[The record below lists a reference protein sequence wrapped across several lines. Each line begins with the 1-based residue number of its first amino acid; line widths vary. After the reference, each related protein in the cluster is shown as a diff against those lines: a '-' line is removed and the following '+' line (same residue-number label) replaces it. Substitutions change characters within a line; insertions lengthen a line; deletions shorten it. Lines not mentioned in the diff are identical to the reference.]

1 MQWFPSP
8 GCTQFPGSAGRA
20 QGPEGET
27 DLEWPG
33 SREVEA
39 PSNVRPR
46 RGVSQ
51 LHCHYTTYFADK
63 GSEVLKPLT
72 ALDMGKKCACFSLCA
87 FDTLM
92 TPQHSA
98 ILQKGN

>member
-8 GCTQFPGSAGRA
+8 GCTQFPGSAGQA

-39 PSNVRPR
+39 PSNVRHDTGCPI
-46 RGVSQ
+46 STAIT
-51 LHCHYTTYFADK
+51 LLILLTK
-63 GSEVLKPLT
+63 G
-72 ALDMGKKCACFSLCA
+72 
-87 FDTLM
+87 
-92 TPQHSA
+92 
-98 ILQKGN
+98 QKF